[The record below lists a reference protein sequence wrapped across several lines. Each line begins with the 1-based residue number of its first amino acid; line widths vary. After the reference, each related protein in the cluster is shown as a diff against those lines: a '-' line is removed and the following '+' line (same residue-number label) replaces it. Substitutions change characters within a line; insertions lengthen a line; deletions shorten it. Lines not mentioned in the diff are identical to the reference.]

1 MNLKPLALVVA
12 LLALAAGL
20 VFWRNNAPATDASAD
35 PRNGR
40 PLVAADTLG
49 ALRGL
54 RLVSGGQTLVLEA
67 DKDGRQWTVPGY
79 FGFPADFDKLVSFVE
94 SLRSAKIARFVTARA
109 DRIERL
115 GFSGDLIEL
124 LGADAKPLL
133 TLHLGKNNDSGGR
146 FVRFADEPKAYL
158 AELDAWLDAVPK
170 NWAHSQLLD
179 VKPADVAALE
189 LRFADGSTLAA
200 KRNADSTAWTADA
213 LPEGKELKSAD
224 LDALV
229 TQLATLRFTETT
241 EPAAPDAVAAREH
254 AQTVVLTL
262 KDGTAYTVALGRRP
276 APPAPPTAANAEG
289 GVQKAEVTE
298 AKQPE
303 SGKQQPAPSAA
314 AEPAA
319 AQPEPAVAESSTPAS
334 TDAESESAD
343 SNLGTQN
350 AKPGAPAPAAPGP
363 VFVFIAANRDAAPV
377 NALMQKRAF
386 QTNEWLLTSLPANRD
401 ALLQA
406 KPTPPPAEPKAEA
419 APTAAPAS

>member
-12 LLALAAGL
+12 LLALAAGI
-20 VFWRNNAPATDASAD
+20 VFWRNHAPATDASAD
-35 PRNGR
+35 PRTGR
-40 PLVAADTLG
+40 PIVAADTLG

-124 LGADAKPLL
+124 LGADSKPLL
-133 TLHLGKNNDSGGR
+133 TLHLGRNNDSGGR

-170 NWAHSQLLD
+170 NWARSQLLD

-229 TQLATLRFTETT
+229 TQLATLRFTETA

-276 APPAPPTAANAEG
+276 APSAPPAAANPES
-289 GVQKAEVTE
+289 GVQKAEVAE

-303 SGKQQPAPSAA
+303 ATRPQPAI
-314 AEPAA
+314 
-319 AQPEPAVAESSTPAS
+319 AVSESSPSSPADS
-334 TDAESESAD
+334 ESETAD
-343 SNLGTQN
+343 SKLETQN

-363 VFVFIAANRDAAPV
+363 VFVFIAANRDAAPI

-406 KPTPPPAEPKAEA
+406 KPTPPPAEPNA
-419 APTAAPAS
+419 APTPAPAS

>member
-12 LLALAAGL
+12 LLALAAGI
-20 VFWRNNAPATDASAD
+20 VFWRNHAPATDSSAD
-35 PRNGR
+35 PRTGR

-124 LGADAKPLL
+124 LGADSKPLL

-170 NWAHSQLLD
+170 NWVRSQLLD
-179 VKPADVAALE
+179 VKPADIAALE

-229 TQLATLRFTETT
+229 TQLTTLRFTETA

-254 AQTVVLTL
+254 AQSVVLTL

-276 APPAPPTAANAEG
+276 APPAAANAEG
-289 GVQKAEVTE
+289 GLKKAEVAE
-298 AKQPE
+298 AKQSD
-303 SGKQQPAPSAA
+303 SGKQQPATAPATPRPISATTPPITIGPDGQAQVVELPQPS
-314 AEPAA
+314 E
-319 AQPEPAVAESSTPAS
+319 PEPATPKA
-334 TDAESESAD
+334 AP
-343 SNLGTQN
+343 
-350 AKPGAPAPAAPGP
+350 AKPAAQPGP

-406 KPTPPPAEPKAEA
+406 KPTPPPAEPKTKP
-419 APTAAPAS
+419 APAAAPAS